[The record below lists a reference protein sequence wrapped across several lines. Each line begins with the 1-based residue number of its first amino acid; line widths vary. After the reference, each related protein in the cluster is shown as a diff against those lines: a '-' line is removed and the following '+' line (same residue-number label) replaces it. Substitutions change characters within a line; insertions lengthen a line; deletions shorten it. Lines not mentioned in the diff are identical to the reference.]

1 MDVEKKFVSV
11 DTICYMTYP
20 CKHECTFTV
29 GGNEVKQ
36 LYSGDDIANNYW
48 DSLSDKEKEH
58 FKYCRKPG
66 LDCCIVN

>member
-20 CKHECTFTV
+20 CKHECTFIV
-29 GGNEVKQ
+29 GGKEVKQ

-48 DSLSDKEKEH
+48 ESLSDKEKEH
-58 FKYCRKPG
+58 FGCYRK
-66 LDCCIVN
+66 LNL